1 MAVVINEFEVV
12 SQSSAPPPP
21 PQQNSGAAAS
31 SPGDLAKEIE
41 KALRKKMERK
51 HRLSTY

>member
-12 SQSSAPPPP
+12 SQATPPPP
-21 PQQNSGAAAS
+21 PQQSSGAASPS
-31 SPGDLAKEIE
+31 SADLAKEIE
-41 KALRKKMERK
+41 KTLRKKAERK